1 MEFLP
6 ISYYQLFVPI
16 SVYGKQL
23 NCLDDG
29 GIQGKAKI
37 KVCPADVPCMYELK
51 HDVRHATKGPMR
63 MCGTEKIPGVAID
76 KTVCH
81 TSQYGS
87 HIQCYCMTD
96 NCNQNCTLPK
106 DLGSTC
112 IGSVCIGVNTYKCTD
127 LGSFCV
133 GSFCLGVNS
142 DLNLGL
148 GVNEPK
154 FAPHFFS
161 LGIND
166 PAAQLCAAKQCS
178 CDASTCMARA
188 TDDQNNPMTMKTRTP
203 DDKNK
208 TMAMK
213 STKQD
218 DKDKTKTLKSTT
230 TTKKTGADND
240 TPTSKNMLTSKSST
254 TIATAFHVVIG
265 MVIIIKHFAL
275 LMTVHLITAPNV

>member
-76 KTVCH
+76 KTLCH

-127 LGSFCV
+127 LGSF
-133 GSFCLGVNS
+133 
-142 DLNLGL
+142 
-148 GVNEPK
+148 
-154 FAPHFFS
+154 
-161 LGIND
+161 
-166 PAAQLCAAKQCS
+166 
-178 CDASTCMARA
+178 
-188 TDDQNNPMTMKTRTP
+188 
-203 DDKNK
+203 
-208 TMAMK
+208 
-213 STKQD
+213 
-218 DKDKTKTLKSTT
+218 
-230 TTKKTGADND
+230 
-240 TPTSKNMLTSKSST
+240 
-254 TIATAFHVVIG
+254 
-265 MVIIIKHFAL
+265 
-275 LMTVHLITAPNV
+275 